1 MSADRVFVIGRGEI
15 GNRLGSALERAGTP
29 VLYVTRHQG
38 WDDALAARGALRIL
52 AMREDDLPEA
62 LDRFPREE
70 RGHLLL
76 IQNGFLEAVLGPL
89 EVETRALVW
98 FTSKG
103 DFFNVLQRS
112 ILYGRHA
119 DLLAEGLSN
128 AGLPFE
134 PVNVRL
140 EFQREMVLKGIWN
153 CVVGLPLAV
162 HGMEL
167 GRYLQER
174 RDEMEALVEEAAL
187 AASAEYH
194 VEVPGWEAL
203 ERLRATTGE
212 LGWVRGG
219 ARALRWRNGA
229 IAGFG
234 RKHRIPTPVNDRL
247 LASAGFSR

>member
-1 MSADRVFVIGRGEI
+1 MSPDRVFVIGRGEV
-15 GNRLGSALERAGTP
+15 GNRLGSALERWGSP
-29 VLYVTRHQG
+29 VSYVTRRRG
-38 WDDALAARGALRIL
+38 WHEALAARGALRIL

-62 LDRFPREE
+62 LARFPEEE
-70 RGHLLL
+70 RGHLVL

-89 EVETRALVW
+89 ELETRGLIW

-103 DFFNVLQRS
+103 GFFSVLQRS

-119 DLLAEGLSN
+119 DLLAEGLSD
-128 AGLPFE
+128 AGLPIE

-167 GRYLQER
+167 GRYFQER
-174 RDEMEALVEEAAL
+174 RDEMEALVEEASL
-187 AASAEYH
+187 AASAEYR
-194 VEVPGWEAL
+194 VEVPAWEAL

-219 ARALRWRNGA
+219 AKALRWRNGA
-229 IAGFG
+229 IAAFG
-234 RKHRIPTPVNDRL
+234 RKHGIPTPVNDRL
-247 LASAGFSR
+247 LASAGLAP